1 MSIERAADHP
11 ARRPHLIYLYL
22 LLAAALCTGA
32 LGLLAA
38 PAAAAE
44 PIGIAAVEP
53 VGLASVAALS
63 GAAQPEVADGSPV
76 CVAAI
81 YVVQP
86 GREDEAA
93 EDLRRLAAVT
103 RKEPGNLLFAIHRSL
118 DDPRQFMVYEQY
130 RSQADL
136 DAHRK
141 TPYYQRYAVE
151 GLQKIGSRTGGT
163 FTPF

>member
-1 MSIERAADHP
+1 MSIERADDHP
-11 ARRPHLIYLYL
+11 ARRPRLA
-22 LLAAALCTGA
+22 LLAALCLA
-32 LGLLAA
+32 AAGLLAPPA
-38 PAAAAE
+38 AAAAE
-44 PIGIAAVEP
+44 PMGIAA
-53 VGLASVAALS
+53 VAALS
-63 GAAQPEVADGSPV
+63 GAAQPEAAADGSPV
-76 CVAAI
+76 CVAVI

-103 RKEPGNLLFAIHRSL
+103 RKEPGNLLYAVHRSL
-118 DDPRQFMVYEQY
+118 DDPRQFMIYEQY

-151 GLQKIGSRTGGT
+151 GLQKIAESRTGGT